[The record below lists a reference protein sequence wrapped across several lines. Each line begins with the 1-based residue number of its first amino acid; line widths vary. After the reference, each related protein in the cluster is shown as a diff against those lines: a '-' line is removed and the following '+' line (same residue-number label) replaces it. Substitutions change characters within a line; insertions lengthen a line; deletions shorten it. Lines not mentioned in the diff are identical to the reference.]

1 MTVPS
6 VPAVPAVPS
15 ATELCVLKALWK
27 RQPLSTREIHDM
39 VAQELGWTLSST
51 RKTVERMLD
60 KGMVSQ
66 ATAHGVQIYTPVLEK
81 VGTLAAFAR
90 DFGRRV
96 MELDAPLP
104 VAMFTGSKLVDATE
118 LAELEHMLNA
128 WPDDKEGGAQ

>member
-1 MTVPS
+1 MTIPS
-6 VPAVPAVPS
+6 VPSSSTVPS

-39 VAQELGWTLSST
+39 VADELGWTLSST

-66 ATAHGVQIYTPVLEK
+66 ATAHGVQVYTPGLEK

-128 WPDDKEGGAQ
+128 WPDEEGGAK